1 MVYTSD
7 GDQSGGRQVAMSK
20 SGLKRDRSTF
30 LPTAAVGFFLYFVAA
45 LLLMHVIRPD
55 YTIVDHMI
63 SDYAVGQFGWIMM
76 TAFVSLAIGCLVLAI
91 GLFRDGPTSWLARIG
106 AALLVVAFAGLI
118 VTALYP
124 TDLETAPSTRTGDIH
139 AISFLV
145 NIVSILLSTI
155 CLALSYAGSP
165 EWRRH
170 RTVALAFAGL
180 LIVAFVAQYLTLH
193 KGAPYGI
200 TNRLFVAVLMAWLI
214 WNSLWLKS
222 SVIQRHTRPHSIA
235 GRQA

>member
-1 MVYTSD
+1 MAEPKHHLV
-7 GDQSGGRQVAMSK
+7 
-20 SGLKRDRSTF
+20 RDRSTF
-30 LPTAAVGFFLYFVAA
+30 LPTAAVGFFLYFAAA

-63 SDYAVGQFGWIMM
+63 SDYAVGRFGWIMT
-76 TAFVSLAIGCLVLAI
+76 TAFVSIGTGCLMLAI
-91 GLFRDGPTSWLARIG
+91 GLFRDGPTSWLGRTG
-106 AALLVVAFAGLI
+106 AALLVVAFAGLV

-145 NIVSILLSTI
+145 NIVSVLLSTI

-165 EWRRH
+165 NWRRR
-170 RTVALAFAGL
+170 RTPALAFSGL

-200 TNRLFVAVLMAWLI
+200 TNRLFVAVLIAWLI
-214 WNSLWLKS
+214 SNSLWLRSS
-222 SVIQRHTRPHSIA
+222 SVKSHELGTASRSASSAATQDR
-235 GRQA
+235 